1 MTCGQRCTCTGSPA
15 AGGRLS
21 KGACLRIGEISQL
34 VREEGEVVA
43 QEEEEKQQQ
52 QQQQQQQRQR
62 QEQEQK
68 QKQKEQRRLISF
80 ESADEEQQRWRQTPA
95 ATNSC
100 GRVVFT

>member
-52 QQQQQQQRQR
+52 QQQQQQRQR

>member
-43 QEEEEKQQQ
+43 QEEKEKQ
-52 QQQQQQQRQR
+52 
-62 QEQEQK
+62 
-68 QKQKEQRRLISF
+68 
-80 ESADEEQQRWRQTPA
+80 
-95 ATNSC
+95 
-100 GRVVFT
+100 